1 MTLVPGKLTAVD
13 TEGSS
18 DRPASAKQA
27 PVGMVGGVFPSG
39 FLSQARLREL
49 CPRDSCGLCVPHPL
63 PPMRD
68 GGPPARCGSAGAQQ
82 NGVPLLCSS
91 VYSLSLIRFMTLI
104 QASVQHIFFLF
115 LLLSIY
121 VRSNGGLF

>member
-27 PVGMVGGVFPSG
+27 PVGTVGGVFPSG

-49 CPRDSCGLCVPHPL
+49 CPRDSRGLPVPHLL
-63 PPMRD
+63 PPTRD
-68 GGPPARCGSAGAQQ
+68 GGPPARWAQL
-82 NGVPLLCSS
+82 VLSRMVSLCFALL
-91 VYSLSLIRFMTLI
+91 FTLC
-104 QASVQHIFFLF
+104 L
-115 LLLSIY
+115 
-121 VRSNGGLF
+121 